1 VSGSELLPAFRLP
14 SSVALNTWINDS
26 LAICEYLAEQY
37 PEYSLWPK
45 DGYLRALARSAAARM
60 HSGFPALRS
69 AYHTNFT
76 AKYTGAVP
84 VSEAA
89 RKEVE
94 KALALWADSRK
105 RTVARLKEL
114 GEKDEGFLFGS
125 FGIADSFFWPVLW
138 VRIIYLHFR
147 SRCLAIAWSDSFFL
161 SGFGHTACRWIPL
174 SQRPLLG

>member
-1 VSGSELLPAFRLP
+1 LRLP
-14 SSVALNTWINDS
+14 SSFAPNTWINDS
-26 LAICEYLAEQY
+26 LAVSEFLAEQY

-45 DGYLRALARSAAARM
+45 DTYLRALARSAAARM

-69 AYHTNFT
+69 TYHTNFL

-84 VSEAA
+84 HSEAA

-94 KALALWADSRK
+94 KALAIWADARK

-125 FGIADSFFWPVLW
+125 FSIADSFFWPVLW
-138 VRIIYLHFR
+138 VRIIHLPPT
-147 SRCLAIAWSDSFFL
+147 L
-161 SGFGHTACRWIPL
+161 
-174 SQRPLLG
+174 